1 MGRFQQK
8 FERTESNQKQT
19 PEQQL
24 WMSVLSKA
32 AHDAIY
38 TSDWF
43 EARKAIA
50 WFKSESRDFKEVCH
64 LAGFDP
70 AYVFE
75 KMTQP
80 ISNRENHMEYVK
92 TGNRFY
98 IKDNAYLPRGGKVY
112 HSHYRTGKKRGPY
125 KKKKKHLTGNSY
137 YAAKRKKDPYYV
149 KMGKLGGRPR
159 MYNGI

>member
-1 MGRFQQK
+1 MAKFQQK
-8 FERTESNQKQT
+8 FEATESNQPKT
-19 PEQQL
+19 PEQDL
-24 WMSVLSKA
+24 WMFVLSKA

-50 WFKSESRDFKEVCH
+50 WFKSNSEDFQEVCK
-64 LAGFDP
+64 LAGFNP
-70 AYVFE
+70 AYVSW
-75 KMTQP
+75 KMNKPLT
-80 ISNRENHMEYVK
+80 NRENHMEYVK

-98 IKDNAYLPRGGKVY
+98 IKGIIGLPRGGKVY
-112 HSHYRTGKKRGPY
+112 HSHYRMGKKRGPY
-125 KKKKKHLTGNSY
+125 KKKMHLTGNAY
-137 YAAKRKKDPYYV
+137 YKAKRKKDPYYV

>member
-1 MGRFQQK
+1 MAKFQQK
-8 FERTESNQKQT
+8 FEATESNQPKT
-19 PEQQL
+19 PEQDL

-50 WFKSESRDFKEVCH
+50 WFKSNSEDFQEVCK
-64 LAGFDP
+64 LAGFNP
-70 AYVFE
+70 AYVSW
-75 KMTQP
+75 KMNKPLT
-80 ISNRENHMEYVK
+80 NRENHMEYVK

-98 IKDNAYLPRGGKVY
+98 IKGIIGLPRGGKVY
-112 HSHYRTGKKRGPY
+112 HSHYRMGKKRGPY
-125 KKKKKHLTGNSY
+125 KKKKHLTGNAY
-137 YAAKRKKDPYYV
+137 YKAKRKKDPYYV

>member
-1 MGRFQQK
+1 MAKFQQK
-8 FERTESNQKQT
+8 FEQTESNQPQT
-19 PEQQL
+19 PEEYL
-24 WMSVLSKA
+24 WVCVLSKA

-38 TSDWF
+38 TSDWL

-50 WFKSESRDFKEVCH
+50 WFKSKSKDFREVCE
-64 LAGFDP
+64 LAGLNHE
-70 AYVFE
+70 YVYWRML
-75 KMTQP
+75 KP

-98 IKDNAYLPRGGKVY
+98 VKDNIGLPRGGKVY
-112 HSHYRTGKKRGPY
+112 HSHYRTGVKRGPY
-125 KKKKKHLTGNSY
+125 KKKKHLTGNAY
-137 YAAKRKKDPYYV
+137 YKAKRKKDPYYV